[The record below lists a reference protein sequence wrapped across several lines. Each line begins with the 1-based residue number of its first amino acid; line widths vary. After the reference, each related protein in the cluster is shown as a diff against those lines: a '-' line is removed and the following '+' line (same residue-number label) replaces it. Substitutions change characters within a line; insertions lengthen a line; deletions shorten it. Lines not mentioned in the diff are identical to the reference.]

1 MSDREGRSGPSDD
14 ELSLPRATVA
24 KMIQGAGHLLIF
36 HFSSLPSIL
45 FNAPPPSGAGDVPY
59 EIVLSS
65 HSCPPPRDDLELLPE
80 DITCAKDTRDLVIEC
95 CVGKTKIPNIYV
107 ALILTSCSAIEFIH
121 LLSSEA
127 NEICEKESKKT
138 IAPEHIIS
146 ALQVLLSKIARLS
159 PD

>member
-1 MSDREGRSGPSDD
+1 M
-14 ELSLPRATVA
+14 
-24 KMIQGAGHLLIF
+24 
-36 HFSSLPSIL
+36 
-45 FNAPPPSGAGDVPY
+45 GDVLY
-59 EIVLSS
+59 EIVLNSHSS
-65 HSCPPPRDDLELLPE
+65 HSPSRDDLELLP
-80 DITCAKDTRDLVIEC
+80 DDVTCAKETRDLVIEC
-95 CVGKTKIPNIYV
+95 CVGKTKILNTCV

-146 ALQVLLSKIARLS
+146 ALQVLLPFKIACLS